1 MRRWEG
7 LDIESEGTGISRPL
21 SEQVNLL
28 GGMLGDAIR
37 RRYGAERLERVE
49 TLRRLCRE
57 ADRTLSSQPRDEAAA
72 MIAGLSLA
80 EIQHLVHAFTS
91 FFHLVNQAEKQEIL
105 RINRDRSRTGIR
117 PESIRDAVSRLHS
130 RGCSI
135 DEVRRL
141 VARLDIQPTLTAHPT
156 EARPPE
162 VLDKQRRLSALLL
175 RLGRTDPTPE
185 ERERILD
192 GIYAQV
198 TLLLASDEVRR
209 ERPTVMDEVDQ
220 GLHFLLGAI
229 WDVVPT
235 ITADLARAVEE
246 VYGEP
251 IEVGPV
257 LRYRSWIGSDRDGNP
272 NVTAEVTRATLAR
285 QRAGVLARYDQ
296 ALEVLGRELT
306 VSDRQ
311 VAVPEALAASIAAD
325 LAREPAGTPRADDTP
340 HQPFRHKIALMR
352 RRLARSLAP
361 DAADDVGRGGVEA
374 YDGAAFCADLDL
386 LSDALVEVGLDGVA
400 LRGGL
405 ARLRAQAHAFG
416 LHLAT
421 LDVRQHSEV
430 HEQAVAALLAAAGL
444 EPDYLAR
451 SEPAR
456 IDLLEQALER
466 PGALLGERDD
476 RPEAAVDVLEAFE
489 VVRDA
494 VAREPGAVGSW
505 IISMTHDVSDVLEP
519 MLLAKEVGLW
529 RIDDGRVVC
538 PIDIVPL
545 FETIDDLSDAGHRT
559 AALYAHPLYRR
570 HLDARGG
577 LQEVMLGYSDS
588 DKDGGYWMAN
598 WALHRAQAELG
609 AAAAEAGVDLRLFH
623 GRGGT
628 VGRGGGRANRGI
640 LAMPAAARNGRIRFT
655 EQGEVITFRYGSEHL
670 AHRHLEQIVG
680 AMLLGS
686 ERTEGGDSD
695 GDTVMA
701 HCEERQPTLDER
713 LHGWMNRVAAR
724 SKAVYRELLDDPDF
738 WPWFLRVS
746 PIECV
751 SGLPIGSRPSSRGS
765 GGLTFDGLRAIPWVF
780 SWTQM
785 RAIVPGF
792 YGAGTALSELLVD
805 EPEAGPRLR
814 EAYDEW
820 PFLRAVV
827 DNALREMARSRFE
840 VSRRYVSRLGIEGDG
855 AILARIEGDFASAR
869 AALLGISGEE
879 ELLDRAPVIRKSIR
893 LRNPYT
899 DVLNLLQIELLGRAR
914 SVTADAPEAEALRE
928 ALLASI
934 NGVAAAMQ
942 STG

>member
-37 RRYGAERLERVE
+37 RRYGPEGLERVE
-49 TLRRLCRE
+49 VLRRLCRE
-57 ADRTLSSQPRDEAAA
+57 AEGTPSSDARDRAAEV
-72 MIAGLSLA
+72 IAGLSLK
-80 EIQHLVHAFTS
+80 EVQQTVHAFTS

-105 RINRDRSRTGIR
+105 RINRDRSRDGVR
-117 PESIRDAVSRLHS
+117 PESIRDAVSRLHREGRS
-130 RGCSI
+130 LE
-135 DEVRRL
+135 EVRRL
-141 VARLDIQPTLTAHPT
+141 VRRLDIQPTLTAHPT

-162 VLDKQRRLSALLL
+162 VLDKQRRLSGLLL
-175 RLGRTDPTPE
+175 QLVRMDPTPE

-192 GIYAQV
+192 GIDAQV

-235 ITADLARAVEE
+235 IADDLARAIEE

-251 IEVGPV
+251 IEVGEV
-257 LRYRSWIGSDRDGNP
+257 IRYRSWIGSDRDGNP
-272 NVTAEVTRATLAR
+272 NVTAEITRATLAR
-285 QRAGVLARYDQ
+285 QRRGALKRYDE
-296 ALEVLGRELT
+296 ALEVLGRELS

-311 VAVPEALAASIAAD
+311 IPASAALEASIAAD
-325 LAREPAGTPRADDTP
+325 VAREAAGPPPADDTP
-340 HQPFRHKIALMR
+340 HQPFRHKIALIR
-352 RRLARSLAP
+352 RRLARCA
-361 DAADDVGRGGVEA
+361 VGERGGTHHA
-374 YDGAAFCADLDL
+374 GDGYDGAAFCEDLDL
-386 LSDALVEVGLDGVA
+386 LSEALIEVGLDRVA

-405 ARLRAQAHAFG
+405 ARLRAQARTFG
-416 LHLAT
+416 FHLAT
-421 LDVRQHSEV
+421 LDVRQHSGV
-430 HEQAVAALLAAAGL
+430 HEAAVAGLLAAAGL
-444 EPDYLAR
+444 ERDYLGL
-451 SEPAR
+451 SESAR
-456 IDLLEQALER
+456 IAVLDRALQR
-466 PGALLGERDD
+466 RGALLPDGDA
-476 RPEAAVDVLEAFE
+476 RPAAAAGVLEAFE

-494 VAREPGAVGSW
+494 VALEPRAVGSW

-519 MLLAKEVGLW
+519 LLLAKEVGLW
-529 RIDDGRVVC
+529 RIDDGSVVC
-538 PIDIVPL
+538 PIDVVPL
-545 FETIDDLSDAGHRT
+545 FETIDDLAEAGRRT

-570 HLDARGG
+570 HLEGRGG

-609 AAAAEAGVDLRLFH
+609 MSAALAGVDLRLFH

-655 EQGEVITFRYGSEHL
+655 EQGEVITFRYGLEQL

-686 ERTEGGDSD
+686 GVPGEAPARDVADGPEAGG
-695 GDTVMA
+695 A
-701 HCEERQPTLDER
+701 WPIEER
-713 LHGWMNRVAAR
+713 LHGWMERVATR
-724 SKAVYRELLDDPDF
+724 SEAVYRELLDDSGF
-738 WPWFLRVS
+738 WPWFLRVT
-746 PIECV
+746 PIECI

-765 GGLTFDGLRAIPWVF
+765 GGLTFDRLRAIPWVF
-780 SWTQM
+780 SWTQI
-785 RAIVPGF
+785 RAVVPGF
-792 YGAGTALSELLVD
+792 YGAGTALAELLAD

-814 EAYDEW
+814 QAYGSW

-840 VSRRYVSRLGIEGDG
+840 IARRYVARLGEQGDM
-855 AILARIEGDFASAR
+855 AMLERIETDFERAR
-869 AALLGISGEE
+869 EALLRISGES

-899 DVLNLLQIELLGRAR
+899 DVLNLLQVELLGRAR
-914 SVTADAPEAEALRE
+914 AMSGDDAETAGLRE

>member
-28 GGMLGDAIR
+28 GGMLGEAIGR
-37 RRYGAERLERVE
+37 RDGAEGLERVE
-49 TLRRLCRE
+49 TLRRLCKE
-57 ADRTLSSQPRDEAAA
+57 ADQTPASDALSRADSLV
-72 MIAGLSLA
+72 AGLSLE
-80 EIQHLVHAFTS
+80 EIQQTVHAFTS

-105 RINRDRSRTGIR
+105 RINRERSRSGIR
-117 PESIRDAVSRLHS
+117 PESIRDAVARLHAEG
-130 RGCSI
+130 RSI

-141 VARLDIQPTLTAHPT
+141 VGRLDIQPTLTAHPT

-185 ERERILD
+185 ERDRILD
-192 GIYAQV
+192 GIDAQV

-209 ERPTVMDEVDQ
+209 ERPSVMDEVDQ

-235 ITADLARAVEE
+235 ITDDLARAVEE
-246 VYGEP
+246 VYGQQ
-251 IEVGPV
+251 IEVGEV

-272 NVTAEVTRATLAR
+272 NVTAQVTRDTLAR
-285 QRAGVLARYDQ
+285 QRRGALTRYDE
-296 ALEVLGRELT
+296 ALEVLGQELS

-311 VAVPEALAASIAAD
+311 ITLPAALEASIAAD
-325 LAREPAGTPRADDTP
+325 MAREAAGPPRVDDTS

-352 RRLARSLAP
+352 RRLARCLVS
-361 DAADDVGRGGVEA
+361 DGGAAQGREDG
-374 YDGAAFCADLDL
+374 YDGAAFCDDLDL
-386 LSDALVEVGLDGVA
+386 LSDALIEVGLDRVA

-405 ARLRAQAHAFG
+405 ARLRSQARTFG
-416 LHLAT
+416 FHLAT
-421 LDVRQHSEV
+421 LDVRQHSAV
-430 HEQAVAALLAAAGL
+430 HEVAVAALLEAAGV
-444 EPDYLAR
+444 ESDYLGL
-451 SEPAR
+451 SEPQR
-456 IDLLEQALER
+456 IAVLDRALER
-466 PGALLGERDD
+466 PGTLV
-476 RPEAAVDVLEAFE
+476 PEGGAPPEVAGDVLEAFE

-494 VAREPGAVGSW
+494 VALEPRAVGSW

-529 RIDDGRVVC
+529 RIDDGAVEC
-538 PIDIVPL
+538 PIDVVPL
-545 FETIDDLSDAGHRT
+545 FETIDDLAEAGHRT
-559 AALYAHPLYRR
+559 EALYAHPLYRR
-570 HLDARGG
+570 HLEARGG

-609 AAAAEAGVDLRLFH
+609 ASAARAGIDLRLFH

-655 EQGEVITFRYGSEHL
+655 EQGEVITFRYGLERL

-686 ERTEGGDSD
+686 E
-695 GDTVMA
+695 
-701 HCEERQPTLDER
+701 TLDPPESGSGGTARLER
-713 LHGWMNRVAAR
+713 WMDRVAER
-724 SKAVYRELLDDPDF
+724 SRVVYRELLDDPEF
-738 WPWFLRVS
+738 WPWFLRVT

-751 SGLPIGSRPSSRGS
+751 SGLPIGSRPSSRGP
-765 GGLTFDGLRAIPWVF
+765 GGLTFDRLRAIPWVF

-792 YGAGTALSELLVD
+792 YGAGTALAELLAD
-805 EPEAGPRLR
+805 EPEAGAHLQ
-814 EAYDEW
+814 EAYGAW

-840 VSRRYVSRLGIEGDG
+840 ISRRYVARLGEEGDREM
-855 AILARIEGDFASAR
+855 LERIETDFDRAR
-869 AALLGISGEE
+869 ETLLQISGES

-914 SVTADAPEAEALRE
+914 AVSGDAEESASLRE
-928 ALLASI
+928 ALLSSI

>member
-37 RRYGAERLERVE
+37 RRYGAESLERVE

-72 MIAGLSLA
+72 VIAGLSLG

-91 FFHLVNQAEKQEIL
+91 FFHLVNQAEKQEIV
-105 RINRDRSRTGIR
+105 RINRDRSRTGTR
-117 PESIRDAVSRLHS
+117 PESIRDAVSRLRA

-175 RLGRTDPTPE
+175 RLDRTDPTPE
-185 ERERILD
+185 ERDRILD
-192 GIYAQV
+192 GIDAQV

-235 ITADLARAVEE
+235 ISADLARAVEE
-246 VYGEP
+246 VYGEA

-272 NVTAEVTRATLAR
+272 NVTADVTRATLAR

-296 ALEVLGRELT
+296 ALEALGRELT

-311 VAVPEALAASIAAD
+311 VGVPDALAASIAAD
-325 LAREPAGTPRADDTP
+325 LALEPAGTPRADDTP

-361 DAADDVGRGGVEA
+361 GDDRAGDGDRSSGDA
-374 YDGAAFCADLDL
+374 YDGPAFCADLDL
-386 LSDALVEVGLDGVA
+386 LSDALVEVGLDRVA
-400 LRGGL
+400 RRGGL

-430 HEQAVAALLAAAGL
+430 HEKAVAGLLAAAGL
-444 EPDYLAR
+444 ESDYLAR
-451 SEPAR
+451 PEAER
-456 IDLLEQALER
+456 IALLERALER
-466 PGALLGERDD
+466 PGALVGERDD
-476 RPEAAVDVLEAFE
+476 RPEAAADVLEAFE

-545 FETIDDLSDAGHRT
+545 FETIDDLSEAGHRT

-570 HLDARGG
+570 HLGARGG

-598 WALHRAQAELG
+598 WALHRAQADLG
-609 AAAAEAGVDLRLFH
+609 AAATEAGVDLRLFH

-628 VGRGGGRANRGI
+628 VGRGGGRANRAI

-686 ERTEGGDSD
+686 G
-695 GDTVMA
+695 
-701 HCEERQPTLDER
+701 EESEPTLDER
-713 LHGWMNRVAAR
+713 LHGWMDRVAAR
-724 SKAVYRELLDDPDF
+724 SKTVYRELLDDPDF

-792 YGAGTALSELLVD
+792 YGAGTALAELLAE

-814 EAYDEW
+814 DAYGEW

-855 AILARIEGDFASAR
+855 AILRLIEGDFASAR
-869 AALLGISGEE
+869 DALLGISGEE
-879 ELLDRAPVIRKSIR
+879 ELLDRAPVIRKSIK

-914 SVTADAPEAEALRE
+914 SVTSDAPRAAALRE
-928 ALLASI
+928 ALLASV

>member
-28 GGMLGDAIR
+28 GSMLGDAIR
-37 RRYGAERLERVE
+37 RRYGAEGLERVE

-57 ADRTLSSQPRDEAAA
+57 ADPALAPEARDRAAQV
-72 MIAGLSLA
+72 ISGLSLG
-80 EIQHLVHAFTS
+80 EIQHTVHAFTS

-105 RINRDRSRTGIR
+105 RINRDRSREGVR
-117 PESIRDAVSRLHS
+117 PESIRDAVARLHS
-130 RGCSI
+130 QGCSI
-135 DEVRRL
+135 DDLRRM
-141 VARLDIQPTLTAHPT
+141 VGRLDIQPTLTAHPT

-192 GIYAQV
+192 GVDTQV

-229 WDVVPT
+229 FEVVPT
-235 ITADLARAVEE
+235 IADDLGRAIED
-246 VYGEP
+246 VYGAS
-251 IEVGPV
+251 IEVGEV
-257 LRYRSWIGSDRDGNP
+257 IRYRSWIGSDRDGNP
-272 NVTAEVTRATLAR
+272 NVTADVTRATLAR
-285 QRAGVLARYDQ
+285 QRRGVLSRYDE
-296 ALEVLGRELT
+296 ALEVLGRDLSS
-306 VSDRQ
+306 SDRQ
-311 VAVPEALAASIAAD
+311 VAAPAALHASIAAD
-325 LAREPAGTPRADDTP
+325 VARESAGPPQAGDRP

-352 RRLARSLAP
+352 RRLARCLL
-361 DAADDVGRGGVEA
+361 DDGSES
-374 YDGAAFCADLDL
+374 YDGAAFCADLRL
-386 LSDALVEVGLDGVA
+386 LSEALVAAGLERVA
-400 LRGGL
+400 LRGPL
-405 ARLRAQAHAFG
+405 ARLRTQAQTFG
-416 LHLAT
+416 FHLAT
-421 LDVRQHSEV
+421 LDVRQHSGV
-430 HEQAVAALLAAAGL
+430 HEVAVAELLATAGV
-444 EPDYLAR
+444 EPDYL
-451 SEPAR
+451 SLPEPER
-456 IDLLEQALER
+456 IAILDRALAR
-466 PGALLGERDD
+466 PGPLVPDGRS
-476 RPEAAVDVLEAFE
+476 RPAGAIGVLEAFE
-489 VVRDA
+489 VVRNA
-494 VAREPGAVGSW
+494 VAREPLAIGSW

-529 RIDDGRVVC
+529 RMDGDAVVC

-545 FETIDDLSDAGHRT
+545 FETIDDLAEAGRRT
-559 AALYAHPLYRR
+559 EALYAHPLYRR
-570 HLDARGG
+570 HLEGRGG

-609 AAAAEAGVDLRLFH
+609 AAAASAGVDLRLFH

-640 LAMPAAARNGRIRFT
+640 LAMPRAARNGRIRFT
-655 EQGEVITFRYGSEHL
+655 EQGEVITFRYGLEQL

-686 ERTEGGDSD
+686 REGED
-695 GDTVMA
+695 GPVVD
-701 HCEERQPTLDER
+701 DR
-713 LHGWMNRVAAR
+713 LHGWMDRVAAR
-724 SKAVYRELLDDPDF
+724 SKVVYRALLDDPEF

-751 SGLPIGSRPSSRGS
+751 SGLPIGSRPSSRGD
-765 GGLTFDGLRAIPWVF
+765 GGLSFDRLRAIPWVF

-792 YGAGTALSELLVD
+792 YGAGTALAELLAD
-805 EPEAGPRLR
+805 EPEAGASLR
-814 EAYDEW
+814 EAYEEW

-840 VSRRYVSRLGIEGDG
+840 VSRRYVSRLGREGDQ
-855 AILARIEGDFASAR
+855 AILQRIEADFASAR
-869 AALLGISGEE
+869 EALLRISGEE

-914 SVTADAPEAEALRE
+914 SLSGDDDEAAALRE